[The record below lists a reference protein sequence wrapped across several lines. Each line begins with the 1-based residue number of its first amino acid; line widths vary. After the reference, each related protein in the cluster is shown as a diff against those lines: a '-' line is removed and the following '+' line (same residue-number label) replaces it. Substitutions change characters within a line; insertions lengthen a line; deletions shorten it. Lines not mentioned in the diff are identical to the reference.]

1 MIAICLWML
10 MTLQLKVKGC
20 AACKRWNSKRL
31 KHSLIQRRQFTGKY
45 SECCTSKEKI
55 GAPPWPLL
63 RKNRKKISLCFCHLC
78 QTVVYQAATIAAA
91 SNLFLFNYS
100 RIQHQKLLPHAYIQ
114 SLPESPQ
121 QQRNT
126 HTHRAARSPE
136 CVSVC
141 ICVLCVSGCVS
152 ECASVSVSVCCCVCI
167 SVYLSVYICVNMK
180 VVSLMHSSVCLC
192 GQTFDL

>member
-63 RKNRKKISLCFCHLC
+63 RKNRKKISQCFCHLC
-78 QTVVYQAATIAAA
+78 QTVDYQAATIAAA

-100 RIQHQKLLPHAYIQ
+100 RIQHQKPPPHAYIQ
-114 SLPESPQ
+114 SLPELPQ

-126 HTHRAARSPE
+126 HTQPLDHPSVFL

-141 ICVLCVSGCVS
+141 CVYLGVYLSVHVYLCVYLCVAVCVS
-152 ECASVSVSVCCCVCI
+152 LCIWVCI
-167 SVYLSVYICVNMK
+167 SVLTWR
-180 VVSLMHSSVCLC
+180 L
-192 GQTFDL
+192 

>member
-31 KHSLIQRRQFTGKY
+31 KHSLIQHRQFTGKY

-63 RKNRKKISLCFCHLC
+63 RKNRKKISRCFCHLC
-78 QTVVYQAATIAAA
+78 QTVDYQAATIAAA
-91 SNLFLFNYS
+91 SNLFRFNYS
-100 RIQHQKLLPHAYIQ
+100 RIQHQKPPPHAYIQ
-114 SLPESPQ
+114 SLPGSLL

-141 ICVLCVSGCVS
+141 ICVLR
-152 ECASVSVSVCCCVCI
+152 
-167 SVYLSVYICVNMK
+167 VYLSVHVYLCV
-180 VVSLMHSSVCLC
+180 SVCV
-192 GQTFDL
+192 